1 MGIRSQLLEYV
12 TSKIINLFKRFEG
25 KAYLGPFQPIKTDLF
40 VKLVNVTAWVPFS
53 FQSLLI
59 Y

>member
-1 MGIRSQLLEYV
+1 MGIKSQLLESV

-25 KAYLGPFQPIKTDLF
+25 KTYLELVQPIKTDLF